1 MDKILLPS
9 DGSKSA
15 LKAAEYV
22 VQLMKRNPNI
32 KVTILAVEDDQVL
45 GNKVIKQTQEI
56 FTQAGLTVKTII
68 NRGEEEVGD
77 IIVYYANNGPYNH
90 VVMGR
95 RGLNIIQNIFM
106 GSVSNKVVKKS
117 KIPVTTVPIA
127 PEK

>member
-1 MDKILLPS
+1 MDKILLPT

-22 VQLMKRNPNI
+22 AQLMKHSPSI
-32 KVTILAVEDDQVL
+32 EVTILAVEDDQVL
-45 GNKVIKQTQEI
+45 GDKVIKRTQGI
-56 FTQAGLTVKTII
+56 FDQAGLTVKTII
-68 NRGEEEVGD
+68 NKGVEEVGD

-95 RGLNIIQNIFM
+95 RGLSILQNIFM
-106 GSVSNKVVKKS
+106 GSVSNKVVKKAQV
-117 KIPVTTVPIA
+117 PVTMVPIS

>member
-9 DGSKSA
+9 DGSKSS

-22 VQLMKRNPNI
+22 AQLMKRNPNLE
-32 KVTILAVEDDQVL
+32 VTILAVEDDEVL
-45 GNKVIKQTQEI
+45 GDKVIKQTQEI
-56 FTQAGLTVKTII
+56 FAQADLTVKTII
-68 NRGEEEVGD
+68 NKGVEEVGD

-90 VVMGR
+90 IVMGR

-106 GSVSNKVVKKS
+106 GSVSKKVVKKS
-117 KIPVTTVPIA
+117 EIPVTTVPIA